1 MKADFSGYATKND
14 LLCTDGRTI
23 KGGAFQ
29 HQDQKRVPL
38 VWQHQHNEP
47 GNVLGHA
54 ILEDRRD
61 GVYAYGFFNS
71 SPSAEEA
78 RELIRHGDINAL
90 SIHANGLKQQGKN
103 VLHGNIREVSLVLA
117 GANPGAF
124 IDNINISH
132 GDTTVELDDEAV
144 IYTGLEIDTEDDL
157 DHADNKASSE
167 NTNSNT
173 SGDTVA
179 ENTNSEKTVK
189 DVFDSMT
196 EEQKNVVYYMI
207 GQALENPEVKTE
219 GDDNEGND
227 DEAKHA
233 NFDPDTLTHAIEEGF
248 QNMTNVFE
256 QNASAGNAK
265 TQTLSH
271 AQVQAIVNDAQE
283 VGSLKKAVL
292 AHADAYGFDDIDVL
306 FPDAKTLA
314 NSPEMLARRTEWVST
329 VLTGTKHSP
338 FSRIKSVVADITA
351 DDARARGYVT
361 GNLKKDE
368 IVKLLKRTTNPTTI
382 YKKQKLDRDDVIDIT
397 DLDVVAWLKAEMRLM
412 LDEEL
417 ARAILIGDGRDA
429 SSDDKIDEERI
440 RPIASDDE
448 MYAHRVTLAGPES
461 TEEIIELLIRARA
474 NYRGSGQPVLFTTLP
489 FLTDMLLVKDKVGRR
504 LYDSLD
510 ALSSALMVSKIETVE
525 VMEQHPE
532 VVGIFVNLSD
542 YTIGSTRGGEVSMFD
557 DFDIDYNQQ
566 KYLIETRVSGALTK
580 PKSAVVVR
588 RPEGTP
594 VTPVSP
600 SFDGSTNT
608 ITFPRKDGVVY
619 QIDGLPVTGTKTI
632 TKNTDVTA
640 VPAEGYSFT
649 SGSTTHW
656 NFVFTSK

>member
-71 SPSAEEA
+71 SPSAAEA

-124 IDNINISH
+124 IDNINITH

-144 IYTGLEIDTEDDL
+144 IYTGLEIDTENDL
-157 DHADNKASSE
+157 DHADNEASSE
-167 NTNSNT
+167 NTKPNT

-219 GDDNEGND
+219 GDDNETD

-256 QNASAGNAK
+256 QNASAGN

-283 VGSLKKAVL
+283 VGSFKKAFL
-292 AHADAYGFDDIDVL
+292 AHADNYGFENIDVL

-329 VLTGTKHSP
+329 VLNGTKHSP

-382 YKKQKLDRDDVIDIT
+382 YKKQKLDRDDIIDIT
-397 DLDVVAWLKAEMRLM
+397 DLDVIAWLKAEMRLM

-588 RPEGTP
+588 RPEGEP

-656 NFVFTSK
+656 NFVYTSK